1 MIKRT
6 TRGFIP
12 FKKGDK
18 VWLESRY
25 LKLRYESKKLAPKR
39 EGPFVIEEVLNPV
52 NYSLKLPN
60 SWRIHPVIHA
70 TLLSPYK
77 ENEIHGTNFV
87 RPPPDLIEGEPEF
100 QIEAIL
106 SHRRLLRTPL
116 FSLLFAMILFT
127 PFFIFA

>member
-1 MIKRT
+1 M
-6 TRGFIP
+6 
-12 FKKGDK
+12 
-18 VWLESRY
+18 WLESRY

-39 EGPFVIEEVLNPV
+39 EGPFVIEEVLNPL
-52 NYSLKLPN
+52 NYRLKLPN

-100 QIEAIL
+100 QVEAIL
-106 SHRRLLRTPL
+106 SHRRRGRGHWYLVKWKGYSTGENTWEPERNLSNSQQLLK
-116 FSLLFAMILFT
+116 
-127 PFFIFA
+127 